1 MFRRFVAASS
11 VGALVIA
18 LGALVVLLL
27 APDPR
32 KIYILTAAWCF
43 VPLVWGLW
51 AMFAPLEW
59 VPRRL
64 PVWGAILGVIAGVMA
79 GFVLDLPSL
88 FAGQP
93 VSAGLRS
100 IAILAGPAAYYLLWL
115 LVRTAYQSLAVAS
128 DPTGTARS

>member
-11 VGALVIA
+11 VGSVVIA

-27 APDPR
+27 APDPQR
-32 KIYILTAAWCF
+32 FYLLTAAWCF

-51 AMFAPLEW
+51 AMFVPLEW

-64 PVWGAILGVIAGVMA
+64 PVWGAILGIMAGVIA
-79 GFVLDLPSL
+79 GFVLNLPSRL
-88 FAGQP
+88 SGQP

-100 IAILAGPAAYYLLWL
+100 IVILAGPVAYYLLWL
-115 LVRTAYQSLAVAS
+115 LVRTAYQSLASAS
-128 DPTGTARS
+128 DPAGAARS